1 MTTKITYLLLA
12 DVTQPSCRTSSGQ
25 VDVKDGEGGAARWTL
40 QVPPV
45 TVTTDGSG
53 VEDAVMAHAQDDV
66 KSRGLDDVE
75 DEGRHVLVQAQD
87 DEEDEARRR
96 AVDDGR
102 HVLVY
107 GRRALTTVHA
117 APDGGWGWVIV
128 AVSFL
133 CASIVDGL
141 CSVFGVMLPDLVT
154 HFQHSSSTVAIAGSL
169 LAGGF
174 MLYGR

>member
-1 MTTKITYLLLA
+1 M
-12 DVTQPSCRTSSGQ
+12 
-25 VDVKDGEGGAARWTL
+25 
-40 QVPPV
+40 
-45 TVTTDGSG
+45 TTDGG
-53 VEDAVMAHAQDDV
+53 VVEDVVMAQAQDDV
-66 KSRGLDDVE
+66 KSSAVDDVE

-87 DEEDEARRR
+87 DDDDEARRR

-102 HVLVY
+102 PVLVH
-107 GRRALTTVHA
+107 GRRAL